1 MIDGPRRGED
11 IAPVI
16 AESVLFEIEIIA
28 SGRHELP
35 HARSLGRGD
44 RLRVEGAF
52 DVGEQGQ
59 LGWHAPALQF
69 LDDMEQVFARTLG
82 HALHVFGAGG
92 IPLFPVLH
100 QFVLQVGHGK
110 ATANA
115 VPQVGG
121 GGQRRHFAACGLA
134 GRDGAQRPVGDDGGV
149 VGSA

>member
-1 MIDGPRRGED
+1 LQIVQCGPRRGED

-16 AESVLFEIEIIA
+16 AESVLLEIEIIA
-28 SGRHELP
+28 GGRHELP

-44 RLRVEGAF
+44 RLRVERAF
-52 DVGEQGQ
+52 NVGQQGQ

-69 LDDMEQVFARTLG
+69 LDDMEQVFARALG

-110 ATANA
+110 ATADA
-115 VPQVGG
+115 IPQVGRREQGHHLLARRLG
-121 GGQRRHFAACGLA
+121 GSDGPQGA
-134 GRDGAQRPVGDDGGV
+134 GE
-149 VGSA
+149 